1 MTASFTQTAR
11 APSAPT
17 SPESDWAYCQKALM
31 EVSRTFSQP
40 IQFLPEEQ
48 GRALTVAYLLCR
60 VADTIEDSTGVEP
73 RERDELFSLF
83 QGVLRAEV
91 TPDRLT
97 ARFFEFELAEA
108 PEVELDLLGSLPRVM
123 AVFAAQ
129 RPTVRAL
136 TARWVSEMA
145 DGMRLYGRRAEGRE
159 FTCLYTMTD
168 LERYCYFVA
177 GTVGHLIT
185 ELFDDAVARTRGI
198 DSPTALEPQLR
209 EHAESFGLGLQM
221 VNIVKDVTDDFER
234 RVCYLPRELCK
245 KQGFEPEELLA
256 PENREAA
263 RKVVVEVADRA
274 GEHLDRA
281 LEYVVRIPAEHHQL
295 RLFCLLPLWMAVE
308 TLALAR
314 TSENV
319 FVPNQPVKITR
330 EAVGRI
336 IAECGA
342 LCRDDAALRRR
353 YAELSAGNL
362 PA

>member
-1 MTASFTQTAR
+1 MTASFNQHAR
-11 APSAPT
+11 ASSAPT
-17 SPESDWAYCQKALM
+17 SPESDWIYCQKALF

-48 GRALTVAYLLCR
+48 ARGLTVAYLLCR
-60 VADTIEDSTGVEP
+60 VADTIEDSTGLEP

-83 QGVLRAEV
+83 QAVLRAEV
-91 TPDRLT
+91 TSDRLA
-97 ARFFEFELAEA
+97 ARYFEFDGVEA
-108 PEVELDLLGSLPRVM
+108 PEAELDLLNSLPRVM

-129 RPTVRAL
+129 RPAVRAL

-185 ELFDDAVARTRGI
+185 ELFDDAIARAAGV
-198 DSPTALEPQLR
+198 DSPSPLEPLLR

-245 KQGFEPEELLA
+245 KAGFEPEELLA
-256 PENREAA
+256 PENRDAA

-274 GEHLDRA
+274 SAHLDRA
-281 LEYVVRIPAEHHQL
+281 LEYILLIPVEHHQL
-295 RLFCLLPLWMAVE
+295 RLFGLLPLWMAVA

-314 TSENV
+314 DSENV
-319 FVPNQPVKITR
+319 FIPGQPVKISR
-330 EAVGRI
+330 DAVGRI

-353 YAELSAGNL
+353 YAELSAGHL